1 MESLD
6 SCSGGKDICQSWIPE
21 LRLSLQNT
29 KKIEKQT
36 IRSLYREPNSWLM
49 AIRYY
54 AVLKW
59 LGTIPNP
66 PSLFILPLKKS
77 SSLAMKTC
85 TRHESQ
91 NMRRYGDINHERG
104 KKKSSQISFGTPG
117 DGTWDSQPAA
127 FAGRCLDSAARCI
140 YSFFFYEVRGRGL
153 RCISA

>member
-36 IRSLYREPNSWLM
+36 IRSLYREPNSWLT

-104 KKKSSQISFGTPG
+104 KKKAAKFHLGRLGTGLGIPSQQHLQG
-117 DGTWDSQPAA
+117 AA
-127 FAGRCLDSAARCI
+127 STLRPDVYI
-140 YSFFFYEVRGRGL
+140 PFFFFTR
-153 RCISA
+153 